1 MDMSKEW
8 AGQVGI
14 WSWFDDFSAELCPF
28 HFENNIDTS

>member
-1 MDMSKEW
+1 MDMSKER

-14 WSWFDDFSAELCPF
+14 LSWFDDFLAGLCPF